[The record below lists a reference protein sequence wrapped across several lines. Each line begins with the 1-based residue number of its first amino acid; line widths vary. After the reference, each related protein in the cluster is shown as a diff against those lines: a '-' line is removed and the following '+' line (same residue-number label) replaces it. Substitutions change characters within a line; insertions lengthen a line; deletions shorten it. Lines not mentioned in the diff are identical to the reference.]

1 CVCASPVV
9 HASLHSF
16 PTRRSSDLFGPPAAV
31 VVGSLVVAVVF
42 LVVLEFLVIISFV
55 GQKLWRDP
63 AMMHDLVFTLPLLI
77 WVLIAVTVAVVS
89 LRVLTS
95 WLHLDGDGFELRSLF
110 RRTRSA

>member
-1 CVCASPVV
+1 GLGHRGTTPGCRA
-9 HASLHSF
+9 A
-16 PTRRSSDLFGPPAAV
+16 RRPPHPAPRAPDGGLPARPFGPPAAV

-77 WVLIAVTVAVVS
+77 WVLIAVTVAEIGRAHV
-89 LRVLTS
+89 
-95 WLHLDGDGFELRSLF
+95 
-110 RRTRSA
+110 